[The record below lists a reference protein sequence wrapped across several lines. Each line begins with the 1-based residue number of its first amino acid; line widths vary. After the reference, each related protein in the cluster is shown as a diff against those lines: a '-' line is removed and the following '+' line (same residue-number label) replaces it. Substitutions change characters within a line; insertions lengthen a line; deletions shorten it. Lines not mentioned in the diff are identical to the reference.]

1 MKLDFSKG
9 LLPAIIV
16 DNQSQEV
23 LMLAYMD
30 ETAFNKTVETKETW
44 FYSRSRNEYWNKGAT
59 SGNKQ
64 IVKSIKYDC
73 DGDTLLIKVA
83 PLGPA
88 CHTGERTCFFQS
100 VELEGGEESE
110 APGENQTIYSDLMEE
125 IQDRKSTPIE
135 GSYTNYLF
143 TKGIDKIAKK
153 LIEEAGEVIIAA
165 KNNDKEELVN
175 ETSDLLYHCLVLL
188 AEQGV
193 ALEDVEAE
201 LRKRSSK
208 KGNAKKERPDIQK
221 W

>member
-1 MKLDFSKG
+1 MNPDFSKG
-9 LLPAIIV
+9 LIPAVIV
-16 DNQSQEV
+16 DDRSGDV

-30 ETAFNKTVETKETW
+30 ETAFNRTVETKETW
-44 FYSRSRNEYWNKGAT
+44 FYSRSREEYWNKGAT

-64 IVKSIKYDC
+64 IVKSIQLDC
-73 DGDTLLIKVA
+73 DGDTLLIRVD

-88 CHTGERTCFFQS
+88 CHTGENSCFFNTLAGEKHQS
-100 VELEGGEESE
+100 SSSSVY
-110 APGENQTIYSDLMEE
+110 ADLMDE
-125 IQDRKSTPIE
+125 IQERKVTPVS

-143 TKGIDKIAKK
+143 KEGTDKIAKK

-165 KNNDKEELVN
+165 KNADKEEIIN

-188 AEQGV
+188 ADQGV
-193 ALEDVEAE
+193 SLASVEAE

-208 KGNAKKERPDIQK
+208 KGNAKQERPEIEN

>member
-1 MKLDFSKG
+1 MNPDFSKG
-9 LLPAIIV
+9 LIPAVIV
-16 DNQSQEV
+16 DDRSGDV

-30 ETAFNKTVETKETW
+30 ETAFNRTVETKETW
-44 FYSRSRNEYWNKGAT
+44 FYSRSREEYWNKGAT

-64 IVKSIKYDC
+64 IVKSIQLDC
-73 DGDTLLIKVA
+73 DGDTLLIRVD

-88 CHTGERTCFFQS
+88 CHTGENSCFFNTLAGEKHQS
-100 VELEGGEESE
+100 SSSSVY
-110 APGENQTIYSDLMEE
+110 ADLMDE
-125 IQDRKSTPIE
+125 IQERKVTPVS

-143 TKGIDKIAKK
+143 KEGTDKIAKK

-165 KNNDKEELVN
+165 KNADKEEIIN

-188 AEQGV
+188 ADQGV
-193 ALEDVEAE
+193 SLASVEAE

-208 KGNAKKERPDIQK
+208 KGNAKQERPEIEK

>member
-16 DNQSQEV
+16 DDQTQEV

-64 IVKSIKYDC
+64 MVKSIQYDC
-73 DGDTLLIKVA
+73 DGDTILIKVD

-88 CHTGERTCFFQS
+88 CHTGEKTCFFHS
-100 VELEGGEESE
+100 VELEGEVDSGVQSE
-110 APGENQTIYSDLMEE
+110 PQTIYADLMDE
-125 IQDRKSTPIE
+125 IQDRKSTPVE

-143 TKGIDKIAKK
+143 EKGVDKIAKK

-165 KNNDKEELVN
+165 KNDDKEELVY

-188 AEQGV
+188 ANQGV

-208 KGNAKKERPDIQK
+208 KGNAKKERPDIK
-221 W
+221 NW

>member
-1 MKLDFSKG
+1 MLVNPDFSKG
-9 LLPAIIV
+9 LIPAVIV
-16 DNQSQEV
+16 DDRSGDV

-30 ETAFNKTVETKETW
+30 ETAFNRTVETKETW
-44 FYSRSRNEYWNKGAT
+44 FYSRSREEYWNKGAT

-64 IVKSIKYDC
+64 IVKSIQLDC
-73 DGDTLLIKVA
+73 DGDTLLIRVD

-88 CHTGERTCFFQS
+88 CHTGENSCFFNTLAGEKHQS
-100 VELEGGEESE
+100 SSSSVY
-110 APGENQTIYSDLMEE
+110 ADLMDE
-125 IQDRKSTPIE
+125 IQERKVTPVS

-143 TKGIDKIAKK
+143 KEGTDKIAKK

-165 KNNDKEELVN
+165 KNADKEEIIN

-188 AEQGV
+188 ADQGV
-193 ALEDVEAE
+193 SLASVEAE

-208 KGNAKKERPDIQK
+208 KGNAKQERPEIEK